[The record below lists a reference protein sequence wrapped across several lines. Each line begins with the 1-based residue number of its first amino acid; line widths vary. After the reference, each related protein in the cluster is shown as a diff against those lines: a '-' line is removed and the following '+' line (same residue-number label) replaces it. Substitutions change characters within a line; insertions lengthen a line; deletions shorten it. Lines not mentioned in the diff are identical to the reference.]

1 MTVVPLAQAWAKQIA
16 FCDAGGSPFT
26 ARVLEAVWAA
36 HEHGGALDA
45 LLPYWPGNAWAD
57 AVPLRVAGALHALAL
72 SGADAELA
80 ALYPP
85 ARNAFDA
92 ARGPAAVARALA
104 EHRALVAEY
113 LALAPQTNE
122 IGRSAVL
129 LGGFAVIAREA
140 ALPLAMLEI
149 GASAGLNQYWNRYR
163 YELGAT
169 RWGDASS
176 PVAIA
181 SDWQGS
187 PPQLPL
193 RIDVDSHRACDLS
206 PVDLTAPGAALRLL
220 SYVWPDQQERLARL
234 RAAIALAQ
242 TLGVRVE
249 AADALDW
256 TRRELAVARP
266 GRATVL
272 YHSVMWQYLPE
283 PTREALRQVIADA
296 GLRATAL
303 HVAGRCARVDLVEHC
318 MAALADA
325 DPRCAFEAARSALL
339 LGDRSGSLAA
349 LEAVAVDAASPFQ
362 LTALRLALKLMPN
375 ARARTLLAALA
386 QEPARTRALIQGI
399 AIAGDPHY
407 VPWLIARMQDLK
419 LTRLAGEA
427 FAFITGLDLAYLDLE
442 RKPPEGVELGPN
454 DDPNDANVAMDEDDS
469 LPWPDPEKIT
479 AWWQV
484 NGVRFAS
491 GTRYFM
497 GAVPAPASCREALKT
512 GFQRQ
517 RIAAADYL
525 TLLTPGTPLFNTAAP
540 TRRQQRLLGLPAH

>member
-1 MTVVPLAQAWAKQIA
+1 MQHV
-16 FCDAGGSPFT
+16 
-26 ARVLEAVWAA
+26 EEAA
-36 HEHGGALDA
+36 HLHGVRSMLVRAPHVRLLHLGRFDERIAAHLDGVA
-45 LLPYWPGNAWAD
+45 
-57 AVPLRVAGALHALAL
+57 VAGAYGSGLAIQAMDRPGSGEVFVATVGAIEDRDSARLDRLLAIAEALPAARAGLLSALGWVSAAALKGITQELLTAQASPWRRQAGLLACALHGVNPG
-72 SGADAELA
+72 SPLA
-80 ALYPP
+80 AC
-85 ARNAFDA
+85 
-92 ARGPAAVARALA
+92 
-104 EHRALVAEY
+104 
-113 LALAPQTNE
+113 
-122 IGRSAVL
+122 
-129 LGGFAVIAREA
+129 
-140 ALPLAMLEI
+140 
-149 GASAGLNQYWNRYR
+149 
-163 YELGAT
+163 
-169 RWGDASS
+169 
-176 PVAIA
+176 
-181 SDWQGS
+181 
-187 PPQLPL
+187 L
-193 RIDVDSHRACDLS
+193 RD
-206 PVDLTAPGAALRLL
+206 
-220 SYVWPDQQERLARL
+220 
-234 RAAIALAQ
+234 
-242 TLGVRVE
+242 
-249 AADALDW
+249 
-256 TRRELAVARP
+256 
-266 GRATVL
+266 
-272 YHSVMWQYLPE
+272 
-283 PTREALRQVIADA
+283 ADA

-339 LGDRSGSLAA
+339 LGDRTESQAA
-349 LEAVAVDAASPFQ
+349 LEAMAADAASPFQ
-362 LTALRLALKLMPN
+362 LTALRLALKLMPI
-375 ARARTLLAALA
+375 ARARALLVALA
-386 QEPARTRALIQGI
+386 QEPACTRTLIQGI

-454 DDPNDANVAMDEDDS
+454 DDPNDDNVAMDEDDS